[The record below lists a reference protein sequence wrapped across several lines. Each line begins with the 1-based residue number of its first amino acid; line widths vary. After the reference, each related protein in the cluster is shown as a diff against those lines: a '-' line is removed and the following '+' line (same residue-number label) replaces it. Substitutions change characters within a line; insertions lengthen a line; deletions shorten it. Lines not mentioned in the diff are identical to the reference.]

1 MVVCDMH
8 EPVEVKLLPVMQEK
22 HIYSILYEIMGG
34 VELSDT
40 LP

>member
-1 MVVCDMH
+1 MH

-22 HIYSILYEIMGG
+22 YIYNILYEIMGG
-34 VELSDT
+34 VELADT